1 MRRRVAALLLPLLLV
16 LALAAPSL
24 AGGCPSTAPGA
35 LSTLVALAASSRSLV
50 PGARDEAREDRTPG
64 PVSRAA
70 KRRRPRRRT
79 RTSSRRR
86 PSTPASTPARRFND
100 EKWEVGWFEDDHEY
114 ALVKVDPKTGEVT
127 ESWTGYQVAWEMAR
141 GYSGEFAHSLNSPF
155 IWIPLCLLF
164 FVGLCDWRK
173 LRRIAN
179 LDLLVLLGFGVSHFF
194 FNQGNIGFSVPLAY
208 PVLVYLLARCLW
220 IGFRGRGSGL
230 RPAWPTM
237 WLLIAALFLMGFR
250 VGLNMA
256 DAGAIDV
263 GYAGVT
269 GAHKIVH
276 GEPLYGDFPEDIHS
290 GDTYGPVN
298 YAAYVPFEVIWP
310 YTGEWDDLPAAH
322 GASITFDVATFILLL
337 VLGIR
342 IRPGPAGRRLGA
354 ILAFGWAAFPYTA
367 YVLES
372 DSNDA
377 LVSACW
383 WRRSCFLAK
392 PLWRGVTLSLATWA
406 KFIAADAGADAA
418 HLRPEPAPEGSRWRA
433 VFSRRALLFAVG
445 FAVVTVAAMLWPA
458 IDPGLKVFYERTI
471 AAQAGRS
478 SPFSDLGTGRI
489 ARTDPPRDPRR
500 DRRSSRSRSPSSR
513 AASPC
518 SRWPRSRRRAADR
531 RADHPAPLVLPLH
544 RLVLPADADRAGLLE
559 PTDEPEPDEVPRL
572 ARGAQAATGAGTIT
586 GSIESASPDWLT
598 STTAPITQTSSSA
611 VSKRVG
617 IWVTRAPSASSIRTP
632 RMLCREPVM
641 PTSEMKAVPLGRTRP
656 SAVGTWVWVP
666 STAATR
672 PSRCQPIATFS
683 LVTSAWKSTITAS
696 ASSRSRIAST
706 ASKGERAT
714 FSPTPPLRLITATR
728 IPPASTT
735 VWPRPGLPLG

>member
-1 MRRRVAALLLPLLLV
+1 MAHEMGMRRRTAALLLPLLLV

-24 AGGCPSTAPGA
+24 AGAATKTEEPAPGDVNSA
-35 LSTLVALAASSRSLV
+35 EATQTAAKDPNVVKEKAEHPGLV
-50 PGARDEAREDRTPG
+50 PSPT
-64 PVSRAA
+64 
-70 KRRRPRRRT
+70 
-79 RTSSRRR
+79 
-86 PSTPASTPARRFND
+86 FHN
-100 EKWEVGWFEDDHEY
+100 EKWEVGWFENDHEY
-114 ALVKVDPKTGEVT
+114 SLVMVDPKTGKVT

-164 FVGLCDWRK
+164 FIGLCDWRK

-194 FNQGNIGFSVPLAY
+194 FNEGNIGLSVPLAY

-230 RPAWPTM
+230 RPTWPTM
-237 WLLIAALFLMGFR
+237 WLLVAALFLMGFR

-322 GASITFDVATFILLL
+322 GASITFDIATFILLL

-342 IRPGPAGRRLGA
+342 IRPGPAGRRLAA

-377 LVSACW
+377 LVSALLVATLVL
-383 WRRSCFLAK
+383 LAK
-392 PLWRGVTLSLATWA
+392 PLWRGVTISLATWA
-406 KFIAADAGADAA
+406 KFTPLMLAPMLLTYEPDPS
-418 HLRPEPAPEGSRWRA
+418 PEEKPWRA
-433 VFSRRALLFAVG
+433 VFSRRALLFTAG
-445 FAVVTVAAMLWPA
+445 FAIVTVVFMLWPT

-471 AAQAGRS
+471 AAQAGRT
-478 SPFSDLGTGRI
+478 SPFSVWGQDESLEPIRLVILAATGILAIALAFVPRRKSLLQVAAFGAALMLGVQITLHHWFYLYIVWFFPLMLI
-489 ARTDPPRDPRR
+489 ALCLLERTDEL
-500 DRRSSRSRSPSSR
+500 
-513 AASPC
+513 
-518 SRWPRSRRRAADR
+518 AAD
-531 RADHPAPLVLPLH
+531 
-544 RLVLPADADRAGLLE
+544 E
-559 PTDEPEPDEVPRL
+559 EPRL
-572 ARGAQAATGAGTIT
+572 AR
-586 GSIESASPDWLT
+586 
-598 STTAPITQTSSSA
+598 
-611 VSKRVG
+611 RFRR
-617 IWVTRAPSASSIRTP
+617 RAP
-632 RMLCREPVM
+632 EPS
-641 PTSEMKAVPLGRTRP
+641 PA
-656 SAVGTWVWVP
+656 
-666 STAATR
+666 
-672 PSRCQPIATFS
+672 
-683 LVTSAWKSTITAS
+683 
-696 ASSRSRIAST
+696 RS
-706 ASKGERAT
+706 
-714 FSPTPPLRLITATR
+714 TPPVPT
-728 IPPASTT
+728 
-735 VWPRPGLPLG
+735 G